1 MLQRPLYWISVH
13 VIQNVQQTPG
23 VALADVTV
31 IRVAVTSILCTV
43 TIESG
48 VFQVM
53 SCYKSVFYHYFKD
66 PLKIYNCILIVLL
79 FVFE

>member
-1 MLQRPLYWISVH
+1 MLQRLLYWISVH
-13 VIQNVQQTPG
+13 VIHNVQQTPG

-31 IRVAVTSILCTV
+31 IRVAVTSILCIV

-53 SCYKSVFYHYFKD
+53 RC
-66 PLKIYNCILIVLL
+66 VLL
-79 FVFE
+79 IFFNLFLPLLQGSS